1 MERDDNVANEGALDY
16 LWLLIF
22 EHEWSSLKD
31 VEQEYEDDTLVAQ
44 RRIGFIEERGDFEKL

>member
-44 RRIGFIEERGDFEKL
+44 RRIGFIEERGDF